1 MTNGPAG
8 AAPVVAGPTPAR
20 RVRVVVADDDM
31 LVCAGLAL
39 LLGQDPGL
47 EVVGQTTDGMQAVER
62 CRTLRPDVLVTD
74 LRMPGLD
81 GVELTRQ
88 VLAGHPELR
97 VLLVTT
103 FDTDPDVQAAVLA
116 GAHGYLL
123 KRAAP
128 ADLVRAVHHV
138 AVGEVWLDP
147 AVAGYVV
154 TALRTTPRPTAAR
167 SGVLARLTERER
179 EVLTLLAHGLSNEE
193 LAHRLFLGEGT
204 VKTHVSRILH
214 KTDCRDRAQAVALA
228 YTSGLV
234 AV

>member
-1 MTNGPAG
+1 MTGGPG
-8 AAPVVAGPTPAR
+8 GAGPVAADAAPAR
-20 RVRVVVADDDM
+20 RVRVVVADDDG

-39 LLGQDPGL
+39 LMGLDPGL
-47 EVVGQTTDGMQAVER
+47 EVVAQATDG
-62 CRTLRPDVLVTD
+62 CRAAAACRELRPDVLVTD

-88 VLAGHPELR
+88 VVAGQPEIR

-103 FDTDPDVQAAVLA
+103 FDSDPEVQAALLA

-128 ADLVRAVHHV
+128 TDLPRAVRHV
-138 AVGEVWLDP
+138 AAGEVWLDP
-147 AVAGYVV
+147 AVAGHVV
-154 TALRTTPRPTAAR
+154 TALRATPRPTAAR
-167 SGVLARLTERER
+167 PGVLARLTERER

-214 KTDCRDRAQAVALA
+214 KTACRDRAQAVALA